1 MRILIEH
8 LRRTASMGIL
18 ATLGAGIFGAIAMRS
33 FAGIVMPAGTDI
45 LAASLPKQFQAAL
58 GIDKLPFNTLNGF
71 LVVIIQHPFLL
82 SIMMGLTI
90 TLATGLLTREVESGT
105 LPLLLVRRV
114 GRMQIV
120 LSAAIVMALWTL
132 TASAAVYVGIVY
144 GAQWAHVTPLPDRTM
159 VARLV
164 AGLAML
170 SLSVSGCALAIST
183 INNERGEAVQWCLV
197 PLLIM
202 YVWNF
207 LAMFWPQ
214 AARVAKYLL
223 FHYYAPVEIIL
234 QGRLDPQSTMVF
246 AGVGGAGLL
255 IALIVYWRR
264 EFNL

>member
-8 LRRTASMGIL
+8 LRRTASLGIL
-18 ATLGAGIFGAIAMRS
+18 ATLGAGIFATIAMRS
-33 FAGIVMPAGTDI
+33 FADIVIPAGTDI

-71 LVVIIQHPFLL
+71 LGVIIQHPFLL
-82 SIMMGLTI
+82 TIMLGLPI
-90 TLATGLLTREVESGT
+90 TLATGLLTREVETGT

-120 LSAAIVMALWTL
+120 FSAAITMAFWSL
-132 TASAAVYVGIVY
+132 TASLAVYVGLTY
-144 GAQWAHVTPLPDRTM
+144 GAQWAHVDPLPDRIMT
-159 VARLV
+159 ARLV

-170 SLSVSGCALAIST
+170 SLSVAGGALAIST

-214 AARVAKYLL
+214 AAKVAKYLL
-223 FHYYAPVEIIL
+223 FHYYSPVQIIL

-246 AGVGGAGLL
+246 AGVGGVGLL
-255 IALIVYWRR
+255 LALLVYWRR